1 MKLEHLRCSSARV
14 DENEPIRSRYATR
27 KSIPVMTEQPT
38 VS

>member
-14 DENEPIRSRYATR
+14 DENKPASCHDATR
-27 KSIPVMTEQPT
+27 KSIQVIIEQQT